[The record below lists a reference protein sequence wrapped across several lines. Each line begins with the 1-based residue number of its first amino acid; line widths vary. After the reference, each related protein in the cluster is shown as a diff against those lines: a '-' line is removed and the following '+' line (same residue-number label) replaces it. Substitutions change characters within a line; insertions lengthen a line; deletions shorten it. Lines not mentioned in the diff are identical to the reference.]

1 MMMRTSQSRS
11 ARIAVRR
18 VVCVVAAV
26 AGIWAASTPA
36 SAFLEP
42 LIVTVSAPAAGT
54 FVSGTTTVSA
64 SVEIVGSLTVRGV
77 QFTVDGVNLGA
88 EDTQAP
94 YSIPWDTL
102 TVSNGSHTLR
112 AVARDL
118 LGLRWTSDPVVV
130 SVENANRFEP
140 GDIFVSLESGPV
152 QWWRPDGTTRGPL
165 PSTVAG
171 LGEGMAFDAGGN
183 LYVARWR
190 DATGAGGNTVE
201 KFTVFGQSL
210 GAVGSG
216 YDCDPHTIDFSSTEV
231 AYVGQAGCERS
242 VLKFVPGQSTPVEE
256 LRPAGE
262 YGGIFWMDLAAD
274 DCTLFYTSIGPNIK
288 RFDVCAGA
296 QLPDFNTAALPG
308 AFTHDL
314 RVLSDGGV
322 LVSNDTVIARL
333 DATGALVQTYQGPP
347 ENTLWAGL
355 DLVGDGTFWVANY
368 YTSTIY
374 KFDLATG
381 LVVGSFNTGTP
392 PNTAVAVRVM
402 PPVR

>member
-1 MMMRTSQSRS
+1 MRRFRS
-11 ARIAVRR
+11 PGIRQAVRR
-18 VVCVVAAV
+18 AALPIVAV
-26 AGIWAASTPA
+26 AWMLAASTPA
-36 SAFLEP
+36 SAFLG
-42 LIVTVSAPAAGT
+42 LIVTVSAPGAGAT
-54 FVSGTTTVSA
+54 VSGTTTVSA
-64 SVEIVGSLTVRGV
+64 SVEILGSLTVRGV
-77 QFTVDGVNLGA
+77 QFTVDDVNIGA
-88 EDTQAP
+88 EDTEPP
-94 YSIPWDTL
+94 YSIPWNTL
-102 TVSNGSHTLR
+102 TAGNGPHTLR

-118 LGLRWTSDPVVV
+118 IGLHWASDPVTVTV
-130 SVENANRFEP
+130 FNRFEP

-152 QWWRPDGTTRGPL
+152 QWWLPDGTTRGQL
-165 PSTVAG
+165 PSTIYG
-171 LGEGMAFDAGGN
+171 PGEGMAFDAGGN
-183 LYVARWR
+183 LYVTRWR
-190 DATGAGGNTVE
+190 DGTGAGGNTVE
-201 KFTVFGQSL
+201 KFTVFGESL

-216 YDCDPHTIDFSSTEV
+216 YDCDPHTLDFSSTDV

-242 VLKFVPGQSTPVEE
+242 VLKFVPGQSNPVEE

-262 YGGIFWMDLAAD
+262 NAGIFWMDLAAD

-288 RFDVCAGA
+288 RFDVCAGV
-296 QLPDFNTAALPG
+296 QLPDFNTGALPG

-322 LVSNDTVIARL
+322 LVANETVIARL

-347 ENTLWAGL
+347 EDTLWAGL

-368 YTSTIY
+368 YTSNIY

-402 PPVR
+402 QPVR